1 MVKFILYFLDK
12 FRWFFINI
20 GVDYTS
26 LRAILEVKLL
36 IETRGF
42 WIKNPKA
49 SQSAPKS
56 EEDETFPFESEIEEE
71 SNHRTFLKTSI
82 IQAVFSFLYAIVI
95 FSVKQTVFN
104 MLLMCFTYMMF
115 MICFNMLPTL
125 QRYFLIIKT
134 IQLYSR
140 PVDPKTIWISRLLHL
155 LIFLGLLTF
164 ANAIGLAVVLAL
176 KMGLMVG
183 VFFLISVSFLCLISV
198 FISSG
203 LYIFLSKL
211 VNPERFKDIIIYVQ
225 IFFTLSLSIGYQF
238 ISGQSKISV
247 KDIFQ
252 PSSIKVWHYFAPL
265 RGTLTLSTVMCTM

>member
-134 IQLYSR
+134 IQLYSQTSR
-140 PVDPKTIWISRLLHL
+140 PQNNLDFSITSFIDFS
-155 LIFLGLLTF
+155 GSLTF

-183 VFFLISVSFLCLISV
+183 LFFLIGV
-198 FISSG
+198 FFMFDFR
-203 LYIFLSKL
+203 LYF
-211 VNPERFKDIIIYVQ
+211 Q
-225 IFFTLSLSIGYQF
+225 WTLYF
-238 ISGQSKISV
+238 
-247 KDIFQ
+247 
-252 PSSIKVWHYFAPL
+252 SIK
-265 RGTLTLSTVMCTM
+265 TS